1 MKVKDYIANFLK
13 SVENLDPEME
23 MYTEYGRDFDIRKLN
38 NNEFP
43 KLPNHYIGF
52 VSSLNMEY
60 PNWSGKESR
69 FYTYPVFIFG
79 NSGTIKL

>member
-1 MKVKDYIANFLK
+1 MKVKDHIANFLK

-23 MYTEYGRDFDIRKLN
+23 MYTEHGRDFDIRKLKDS
-38 NNEFP
+38 EFP

-79 NSGTIKL
+79 NK